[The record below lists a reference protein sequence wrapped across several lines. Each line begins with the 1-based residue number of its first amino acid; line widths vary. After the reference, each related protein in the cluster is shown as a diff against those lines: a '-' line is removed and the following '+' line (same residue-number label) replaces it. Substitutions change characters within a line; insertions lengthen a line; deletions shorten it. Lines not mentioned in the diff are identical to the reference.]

1 MPEKL
6 QNDPEEVPAPN
17 RNEMMRLLVNS
28 NKDAKIDF
36 KSSFK
41 SVWVTN
47 PLDGSE
53 DYLVSDV
60 IFGLVGEM

>member
-1 MPEKL
+1 
-6 QNDPEEVPAPN
+6 
-17 RNEMMRLLVNS
+17 MMRLLVHS
-28 NKDAKIDF
+28 NKDAKIDV

-53 DYLVSDV
+53 DYLASDV